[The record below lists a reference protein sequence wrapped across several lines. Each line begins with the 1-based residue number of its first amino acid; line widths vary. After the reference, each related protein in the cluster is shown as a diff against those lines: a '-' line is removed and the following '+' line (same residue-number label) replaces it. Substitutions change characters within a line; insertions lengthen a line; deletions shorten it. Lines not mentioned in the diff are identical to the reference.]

1 MGRVTQAVD
10 DTQKAMV
17 TYDVPEY
24 LPELQKTELEILNEI
39 VRICDE
45 HQLTYMLIGGT
56 LLGAYRHHGFI
67 PWDDDI
73 DVVMPRSS
81 YTEFCNLCTHGALRE
96 QYYFHG
102 HETDPKY
109 WLNFPKVRKR
119 NTLFNEQNIAHLD
132 VPKGIYV
139 DIFPMDDALC
149 VSSAEK
155 RFRTKVIRA
164 LNIVIYQKRGLNLP
178 VNGKRKIYT
187 ALFAPFSIKT
197 LARWQDRLMQHDN
210 GKGGKF
216 YVSYGGQYDMEK
228 ETMPKEV
235 FEPTSLLEFEGQLY
249 RCPANPEY
257 YLRRIYGDDFMQLPP
272 VEKRRTHRPVSI
284 SFDVEKDA
292 QKSKID

>member
-1 MGRVTQAVD
+1 METKQSEAIACD
-10 DTQKAMV
+10 I
-17 TYDVPEY
+17 PEY
-24 LPELQKTELEILNEI
+24 LPELQKTELEILDEI
-39 VRICDE
+39 VRVCDE
-45 HQLTYMLIGGT
+45 HHLTYMLIGGT

-73 DVVMPRSS
+73 DIVMPRSS
-81 YTEFCNLCTHGALRE
+81 YTKFCDLCMHGVLQE

-102 HETDPKY
+102 HETDPEY
-109 WLNFPKVRKR
+109 WLNFPKVRKK

-149 VSSAEK
+149 VSSAGK
-155 RFRTKVIRA
+155 RFRTKAIRA
-164 LNIVIYQKRGLNLP
+164 INVAIYRKRRLNLAF
-178 VNGKRKIYT
+178 NGKRKIYT
-187 ALFAPFSIKT
+187 ALLAPFSIKM
-197 LARWQDRLMQHDN
+197 LAKWQDRLMQHDN
-210 GKGGKF
+210 GKSGKF

-235 FEPTSLLEFEGQLY
+235 FEPTSLLEFEGKMY

-284 SFDVEKDA
+284 SFDLEKDA
-292 QKSKID
+292 SKHKND